1 MRWQDW
7 PLRRKLLVVPVCAML
22 FLAGS
27 GAYSTIQGFLQTRN
41 LSEVAAR
48 SSIVR
53 EDQERRQELTESHAA
68 LQQLLGWAATGFPAA
83 RQDSLGKSIKS
94 RLERSD
100 SAWNGR
106 LELCESEDERRVV
119 GRMDSAVRRYSRAAR
134 QVLDMLDVD
143 LTIANTMVE
152 PAHNQ
157 LDSVARSAR
166 ELDSLGD
173 VQIAKAQ
180 RQASDAVRWTLW
192 VNLIACVLSLGV
204 VSLVSWKTLRSV
216 LRPMERILD
225 GVRKMSAR
233 DLTHAIDVDQSDE
246 IGAVATAV
254 RQAQATLRSMV
265 GNIARSS
272 ETFEQGSCELQ
283 GVSKAVGDS
292 TADASSRMQ
301 ALTGSVRTVAAG
313 VHSIASGAENLSC
326 GVGAVS
332 EALQGFD
339 HAFSQV
345 SRSCETQLEHA
356 LAASSKADAAG
367 QALDRLQESARES
380 TLLAGLI
387 RDILDQTKLLALNA
401 TIEASRA
408 GEAGKGFGVVAQEV
422 KNLAIQTGTATD
434 RIEGSLRLMQT
445 QTELAAKQ
453 LKSMRESIQQVHGVS
468 GEIASSVQRQ
478 TVEVGGV
485 AARLE
490 QASRVASEISGLV
503 KNSAL
508 ELSKVSTS
516 VEEAEQATQIAAAT
530 ISNMEGLAQRLS
542 GTSRELQEAVTG
554 YQV

>member
-7 PLRRKLLVVPVCAML
+7 PLRRKLLIVPVCAML

-27 GAYSTIQGFLQTRN
+27 GTYSTIQGFLQTRN

-48 SSIVR
+48 SGIVR

-83 RQDSLGKSIKS
+83 RQDSLGKAILN
-94 RLERSD
+94 RLQHSD
-100 SAWNGR
+100 SAWSGR
-106 LELCESEDERRVV
+106 LVLCETEDERRVV
-119 GRMDSAVRRYSRAAR
+119 GKMDSAARRYSRAAR

-157 LDSVARSAR
+157 LDSVARSAHA
-166 ELDSLGD
+166 LDSLGD
-173 VQIAKAQ
+173 LQIAQAQ

-192 VNLIACVLSLGV
+192 ANLVACVLSLGV
-204 VSLVSWKTLRSV
+204 VSIVSWKTLRSV

-254 RQAQATLRSMV
+254 RQAQSTLRSMV
-265 GNIARSS
+265 GSIARSS
-272 ETFEQGSCELQ
+272 ETFEQGSRELQ

-292 TADASSRMQ
+292 TADVSSRMQ

-332 EALQGFD
+332 ESLQGFD

-345 SRSCETQLEHA
+345 SRSCENQLEHT

-380 TLLAGLI
+380 TQLAGLI

-422 KNLAIQTGTATD
+422 KNLATQTGTATD

-453 LKSMRESIQQVHGVS
+453 LKSMRESIEQVHGVS
-468 GEIASSVQRQ
+468 GEIAGSVQRQ

-490 QASRVASEISGLV
+490 EASRVASEISGLV

-508 ELSKVSTS
+508 ELSKVSKS

-530 ISNMEGLAQRLS
+530 ILNMEGLAQRLS
-542 GTSRELQEAVTG
+542 GTSRELQDAVTG